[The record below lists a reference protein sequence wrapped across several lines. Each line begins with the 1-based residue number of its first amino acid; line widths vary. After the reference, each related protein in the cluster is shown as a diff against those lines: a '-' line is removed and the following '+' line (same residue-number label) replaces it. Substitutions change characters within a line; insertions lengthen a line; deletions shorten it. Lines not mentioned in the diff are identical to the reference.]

1 MKRTLTALA
10 AAALALSA
18 CATVPD
24 APSRG
29 AGSDDD
35 HGLRPLLASGIE
47 NLRGHVDARSAAQMI
62 ASDAPFFRPP
72 PDGGYTD
79 FQTTITLDANLR
91 GKTAVVDRPLVSAST
106 TIARTV
112 NRVIVTDPNAP
123 WLGVHHPVTAAPG
136 ATDFSF
142 AEFAATGRI
151 DLAASRR
158 MFAAMGAEGCFDY
171 YQRQPEAAT
180 NEIVYLT
187 YTQMERN
194 CR

>member
-10 AAALALSA
+10 TALALSGCLA
-18 CATVPD
+18 APD

-29 AGSDDD
+29 AGSDD
-35 HGLRPLLASGIE
+35 HGLRPLLASGTE
-47 NLRGHVDARSAAQMI
+47 NLRGHVDARSAAQMR

-106 TIARTV
+106 TIALTV
-112 NRVIVTDPNAP
+112 TRIIVADPNAP
-123 WLGVHHPVTAAPG
+123 WFGVHHPILAAPG
-136 ATDFSF
+136 TTDFSV
-142 AEFAATGRI
+142 ANIIATGRI
-151 DLAASRR
+151 DLAESRR
-158 MFAAMGAEGCFDY
+158 MFAAMGAPGCFDY
-171 YQRQPEAAT
+171 YQRQPEAAA
-180 NEIVYLT
+180 NEIVKLT
-187 YTQMERN
+187 WNQMERN

>member
-10 AAALALSA
+10 TALALSGCLA
-18 CATVPD
+18 APD

-29 AGSDDD
+29 AGSDD
-35 HGLRPLLASGIE
+35 HGLRPLLASGTE
-47 NLRGHVDARSAAQMI
+47 NLRGHVDARSAAQMR

-106 TIARTV
+106 TIALTV
-112 NRVIVTDPNAP
+112 TRIIVADPNAP
-123 WLGVHHPVTAAPG
+123 WFGVHHPILAAPG
-136 ATDFSF
+136 TTDFSV
-142 AEFAATGRI
+142 ANIIATGRI
-151 DLAASRR
+151 DLAGSRR

-180 NEIVYLT
+180 NGIVYLT
-187 YTQMERN
+187 YTQIKGN
-194 CR
+194 CK

>member
-10 AAALALSA
+10 TALALSGCLA
-18 CATVPD
+18 APD

-29 AGSDDD
+29 AGSDD
-35 HGLRPLLASGIE
+35 HGLRPLLASGTE

-79 FQTTITLDANLR
+79 HQNTITLLANLR
-91 GKTAVVDRPLVSAST
+91 GKTVIVDRPLVSAST
-106 TIARTV
+106 RIARTV
-112 NRVIVTDPNAP
+112 NRAIVTDHNAP
-123 WLGVHHPVTAAPG
+123 WFGVHHPILAAPG
-136 ATDFSF
+136 TTDFSV
-142 AEFAATGRI
+142 ANIIATGRI
-151 DLAASRR
+151 DLAGSRR

-187 YTQMERN
+187 YTQIKGD
-194 CR
+194 CK